1 MTFREKLRAA
11 SNRNDSLL
19 CVGLDP
25 QPAFM
30 PIDDVERFCR
40 TIIEATQDL
49 VCVYKPQSAFFEA
62 YGREGWD
69 ALKATIDAVPDEIP
83 VLLDAKRGDIGSTA
97 EAYASAGF
105 DYFGADAMTVNPY
118 LGADSV
124 APFLARPDR
133 TAFVL
138 CRTSNPSAPDMQD
151 LSTTRDGQEDVQPL
165 YMRVADLANEWN
177 QPHGNVGLVVGAT
190 YPDEL
195 AQIRARCP
203 DLPILLPGIGAQGG
217 DLEGSVAR
225 GLDAQGGGLMLSA
238 SRSVLYASDGD
249 DFARAARDAALELR
263 EAINAARREP
273 TAESSGGAGGGRH

>member
-1 MTFREKLRAA
+1 M
-11 SNRNDSLL
+11 L

-25 QPAFM
+25 NPALM
-30 PIDDVERFCR
+30 PIDDVERFCL

-69 ALKATIDAVPDEIP
+69 ALKATIDAVPGEIP

-124 APFLARPDR
+124 APFLARPEH

-138 CRTSNPSAPDMQD
+138 CRTSNPSARDLQD
-151 LSTTRDGQEDVQPL
+151 LGTTRALGEPAQPL
-165 YMRVADLANEWN
+165 YMRVAELADEWN
-177 QPHGNVGLVVGAT
+177 RLQGNVGLVVGAT
-190 YPDEL
+190 YPEEL
-195 AQIRARCP
+195 AKIRERCP

-217 DLEGSVAR
+217 DLEGAVAH
-225 GLDAQGGGLMLSA
+225 GVDAEGGGLMLSA
-238 SRSVLYASDGD
+238 SRAVLYAADGE
-249 DFARAARDAALELR
+249 DFGAAARAAALELR
-263 EAINAARREP
+263 EAINTARREP
-273 TAESSGGAGGGRH
+273 GSGGLH